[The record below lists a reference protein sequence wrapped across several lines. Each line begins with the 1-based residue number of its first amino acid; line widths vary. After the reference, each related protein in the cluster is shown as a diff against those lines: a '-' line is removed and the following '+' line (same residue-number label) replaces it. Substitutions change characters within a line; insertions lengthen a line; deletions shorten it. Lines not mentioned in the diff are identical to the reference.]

1 MKNGHKLRLPELFRG
16 TDLFLSLVLNTSV
29 NLHELFF
36 GSYGFERLL
45 PQVDLN
51 SHTSTSPREQPRY
64 SRIGDLSVWI
74 FNAWREIL
82 RDVSRL
88 TNTPC
93 FLLCWDSSEAET
105 H

>member
-1 MKNGHKLRLPELFRG
+1 MKNGRKLRLPELFRG
-16 TDLFLSLVLNTSV
+16 TDLSLVLNTSV

-36 GSYGFERLL
+36 VSYGFERVL

-51 SHTSTSPREQPRY
+51 SHTSTSPRKQQPRY
-64 SRIGDLSVWI
+64 SRISDLSVWI

-93 FLLCWDSSEAET
+93 F
-105 H
+105 